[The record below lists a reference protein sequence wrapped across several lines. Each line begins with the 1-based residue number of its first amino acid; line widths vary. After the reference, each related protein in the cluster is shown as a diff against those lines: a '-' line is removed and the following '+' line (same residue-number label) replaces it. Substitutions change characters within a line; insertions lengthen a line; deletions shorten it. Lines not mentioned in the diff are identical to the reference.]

1 MSAEKQGKRRV
12 VLIGDPS
19 SKRSVFFR
27 KAADS
32 LGIEVQA
39 VPWDDV
45 SGKLNLERLQGL
57 EEKYDAKG
65 LRKESGRN
73 DWKELPG
80 AAVRSDWKEL
90 PEAAVRS
97 DWKELP
103 GAAVKIDPPA
113 YQTIELCRMQEQLK
127 EYQRNLYRLAQ
138 TDCCFLNPPETIC
151 GMLDKRET
159 NLRLKAHGVPVT
171 EMFPE
176 EVRTAMQ
183 LEEIME
189 QRNCYSVFVKPR
201 YFSGA
206 AGVAAFRIHPGM
218 GCRKLYTSCRL
229 EQGQLINTKRLVC
242 LEENAKIKAL
252 LNQLLSLECVVERWH
267 PKADFRGKSYDL
279 RVVFQFGHI
288 AAMVARQSKGPIT
301 NLHLNNQALDVEE
314 LGLGETAMDQIA
326 SVCRK
331 AYEAFS
337 GSGNLDVKNATG
349 SGNLD
354 VKNAAGSGNLD
365 VKNAAGSGIWSAG
378 NASGGI
384 SMAGIDLLLE
394 KGSLRPRVIEMN
406 GQGDLI
412 YRDIYGENRIYQEQ
426 ARVLA
431 GLE

>member
-1 MSAEKQGKRRV
+1 MNAEKQGKRRV

-19 SKRSVFFR
+19 SKRSIFFQ
-27 KAADS
+27 KAADP
-32 LGIEVQA
+32 LGITFQTMS
-39 VPWDDV
+39 WDDV
-45 SGKLNLERLQGL
+45 SRKLNMERLQ
-57 EEKYDAKG
+57 
-65 LRKESGRN
+65 
-73 DWKELPG
+73 
-80 AAVRSDWKEL
+80 
-90 PEAAVRS
+90 
-97 DWKELP
+97 

-113 YQTIELCRMQEQLK
+113 YQTIGLCRMQEQLN

-138 TDCCFLNPPETIC
+138 ADCCFLNPPGAIC
-151 GMLDKRET
+151 GMLDKREA

-176 EVRTAMQ
+176 EVRTATQ
-183 LEEIME
+183 LEEVME

-218 GCRKLYTSCRL
+218 GRRKLYTSCRL

-252 LNQLLSLECVVERWH
+252 LDQLLSLKCVVERWH
-267 PKADFRGKSYDL
+267 PKADFHGKSYDL

-301 NLHLNNQALDVEE
+301 NLHLNNQALAPEE
-314 LGLGETAMDQIA
+314 LGLGETIMDQIA

-337 GSGNLDVKNATG
+337 GSGN
-349 SGNLD
+349 
-354 VKNAAGSGNLD
+354 
-365 VKNAAGSGIWSAG
+365 WSAG

-426 ARVLA
+426 ARILS
-431 GLE
+431 GLEQRLKML